1 MRDLVIIGAGGFGRE
16 VVDVVLA
23 CNREHAAW
31 RLIGVVDD
39 APSSVSLA
47 RLEATDVPYLGG
59 IEDLPQDA
67 DVAIGVG
74 SPVARRRIAEVV
86 RRRGHR
92 CPPVVHPSATIG
104 SQFVHGPGL
113 IVLGGVSIG
122 TNVSLGDH
130 VHLNA
135 HAVLGH
141 DVRASDFVSI
151 NPNATVSGECS
162 VGDTTLVG
170 ASSTVLQQLT
180 VGSRVTIGA
189 AACVTRPLPDGCT
202 VVGVPAQPLQKGK
215 SA

>member
-1 MRDLVIIGAGGFGRE
+1 MRDLAIIGAGGFGRE

-31 RLIGVVDD
+31 RLIGVADD
-39 APSSVSLA
+39 APSSVNLA
-47 RLEATDVPYLGG
+47 RLEALDVPYLGG
-59 IEDLPQDA
+59 IEDLHQDA
-67 DVAIGVG
+67 DIAIGVG

-92 CPPVVHPSATIG
+92 CPPLVHPSATIG
-104 SQFVHGPGL
+104 SQFVHGQGL

-141 DVRASDFVSI
+141 DVQASDFVSI
-151 NPNATVSGECS
+151 NPNATVSGEC
-162 VGDTTLVG
+162 TIKENTLLG
-170 ASSTVLQQLT
+170 AASTVLQRLA
-180 VGSRVTIGA
+180 VGADVTIGA
-189 AACVTRPLPDGCT
+189 AACVTRSVPDGCT
-202 VVGVPAQPLQKGK
+202 AVGVPAQPLQKGK